1 MLYLPFTLAHIFL
14 ILCFWSSPSDLQHSQ
29 TVLILLIA
37 STMQMQT
44 YKQQIK
50 ATKNS
55 RARALKQR
63 AKRELAA
70 TIERTQE
77 TPIMELSLKRND

>member
-1 MLYLPFTLAHIFL
+1 MLYLPYTLAQLSHHQLSVITFG
-14 ILCFWSSPSDLQHSQ
+14 SSASRNGSR
-29 TVLILLIA
+29 LLVA
-37 STMQMQT
+37 STTHRQS

-55 RARALKQR
+55 RARPLKQR

>member
-1 MLYLPFTLAHIFL
+1 M
-14 ILCFWSSPSDLQHSQ
+14 
-29 TVLILLIA
+29 VLVLLVA
-37 STMQMQT
+37 STTHRQS

-77 TPIMELSLKRND
+77 TLIMELSLKRNDYQKFYIIKEATTGLIYFNKKNYMNSIN